1 MTNQNQEKPGFN
13 MFKTAIGFTN
23 PGEAVKYVQTV
34 IKSAEDAASKG
45 GLSDK
50 VKGDGVSLCF
60 VDVTR
65 LLGFADAL
73 RKVVKKA
80 GLTIENKLPQTS
92 SEILDPVKKIDQ
104 EVIQSGAIATGYG
117 ILGNGKSLRD
127 YLKTGAE
134 KLEEYKGDE
143 E

>member
-1 MTNQNQEKPGFN
+1 MTNENQEQPKPGLD

-23 PGEAVKYVQTV
+23 PGEAVKYLQTV

-45 GLSDK
+45 GLSNK
-50 VKGDGVSLCF
+50 VTPDGQSLCF

-73 RKVVKKA
+73 RKTVKKA
-80 GLTIENKLPQTS
+80 SLTDRLVTS
-92 SEILDPVKKIDQ
+92 SEILDPAKKIDQ
-104 EVIQSGAIATGYG
+104 EVIQSSVIATGYG
-117 ILGNGKSLRD
+117 LMGKGKSLRE